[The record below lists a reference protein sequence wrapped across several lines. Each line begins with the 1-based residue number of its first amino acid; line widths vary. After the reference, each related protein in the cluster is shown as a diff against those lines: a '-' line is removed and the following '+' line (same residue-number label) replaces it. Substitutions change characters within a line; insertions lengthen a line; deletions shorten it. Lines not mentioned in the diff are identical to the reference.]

1 MQIVTECQSIFN
13 FRLEKGHNTKSQNIK
28 VETIQTHIQTNI
40 QTNKQTTVGRI
51 LRLNEEE
58 SEMYRG
64 GRTDDAMRPGSEGD

>member
-13 FRLEKGHNTKSQNIK
+13 FRLEKGHNTKSKNIK

-64 GRTDDAMRPGSEGD
+64 GRTDGRRNAPEE